1 MSNDSKN
8 KFTFPIGYHNFHK
21 DQTFNFQL
29 NRWFSMGYARFED
42 LKKAGQKINSFE
54 EWKTE
59 ILKLAQVAIS
69 EGRLMN
75 TAFFY
80 RAAEFF
86 TTQEDP
92 DKKFLYNKFIDCI
105 DKIFKDDKIIRYEVP
120 YIRDA
125 FLPAIRIQPADK
137 EIKGTIVVHGGFDSF
152 MEELYSMLR
161 YFSDHG
167 YELIAFEGPGQG
179 GARNKYGLEFDL
191 EWEKSA
197 KAILNY
203 FNLNDVTWYG
213 ISMGGWLGLRAAAF
227 ESRIKRVIAS
237 SVSFDVIQYTN
248 IVGQLLAKQFFRNF
262 RNFTNRAMKKK
273 IKKNLQYSW
282 FVNNLMYIT
291 KKDVPIEAFDQ
302 LLQINEENLHS
313 DLVKQDVL
321 ILTGRKDHLVPF
333 KMHNLQVKALTHAKS
348 VDARVFTKEENAQ
361 NHCQVGNVG
370 LAIETMVLE
379 WKPII
384 I

>member
-8 KFTFPIGYHNFHK
+8 KFTSPIGYHNFHK

-262 RNFTNRAMKKK
+262 RNFTNRAMKK
-273 IKKNLQYSW
+273 NLQYAW

-291 KKDVPIEAFDQ
+291 KKDAP
-302 LLQINEENLHS
+302 LKH
-313 DLVKQDVL
+313 L
-321 ILTGRKDHLVPF
+321 ISFCR
-333 KMHNLQVKALTHAKS
+333 
-348 VDARVFTKEENAQ
+348 
-361 NHCQVGNVG
+361 
-370 LAIETMVLE
+370 
-379 WKPII
+379 
-384 I
+384 

>member
-42 LKKAGQKINSFE
+42 LKEAGQKINSFE

-75 TAFFY
+75 ATFFY

-92 DKKFLYNKFIDCI
+92 DKQFLYNKFIDCF

-161 YFSDHG
+161 NFSDHG

-179 GARNKYGLEFDL
+179 GARKKYGLEFDL

-203 FNLNDVTWYG
+203 FNFNDVTWLG

-273 IKKNLQYSW
+273 MKKNLQYSW

-348 VDARVFTKEENAQ
+348 VDARVFTKDENAQ

-370 LAIETMVLE
+370 LAIETMVKWIE
-379 WKPII
+379 KYT
-384 I
+384 